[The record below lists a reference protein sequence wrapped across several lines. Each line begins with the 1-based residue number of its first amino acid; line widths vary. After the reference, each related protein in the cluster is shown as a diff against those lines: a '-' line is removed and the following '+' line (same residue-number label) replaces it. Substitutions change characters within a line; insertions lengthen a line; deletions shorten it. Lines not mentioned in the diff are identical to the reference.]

1 LERRNF
7 LVQARTSQ
15 HAVARRIA
23 GLEGTSTKVSDIDT
37 QRRVIGSN
45 LTAVELGGLALG
57 AVAAALM
64 AGMLIKIL
72 TGVVDP
78 PPAPPR
84 CLSATS
90 G

>member
-23 GLEGTSTKVSDIDT
+23 GLEGTSTKMSDTET

-64 AGMLIKIL
+64 AGML